1 MLLKSWISSKVI
13 PWCLNMRLLKARLN
27 ESVDARW
34 IKSFLELHA
43 GLKAFGMQLL
53 KNGLSRR
60 RFASVNWDGLHL
72 KHVEAIY
79 LSGPSTPFIIKELPS
94 ISQGI
99 FILTHWLRGHIL

>member
-1 MLLKSWISSKVI
+1 
-13 PWCLNMRLLKARLN
+13 
-27 ESVDARW
+27 
-34 IKSFLELHA
+34 
-43 GLKAFGMQLL
+43 MQLL

-99 FILTHWLRGHIL
+99 FILTHWLRARGHIL